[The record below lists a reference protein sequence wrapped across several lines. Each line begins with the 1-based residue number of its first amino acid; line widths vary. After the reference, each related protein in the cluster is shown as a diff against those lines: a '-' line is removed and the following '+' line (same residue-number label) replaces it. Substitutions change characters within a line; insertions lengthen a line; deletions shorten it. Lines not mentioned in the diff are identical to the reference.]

1 MYPGSRNPPA
11 CTGTRSSDPPHREGS
26 ADLRREVRR
35 AHHESIRITLPFF
48 YFLYPTFH
56 FRRRPDGV
64 GAFTARRAAHR
75 LTSSELGS
83 PQTDK
88 LLLTSVLLTSIL
100 ATMPRSLTASSVGRY
115 TSPQCPHGIYTSDLC
130 IVAPKYTSPRRGLP
144 TFNKISYRSRAVLA
158 YTVCAS
164 PAAAASSYPCP

>member
-1 MYPGSRNPPA
+1 MYPGSRHPPA

-35 AHHESIRITLPFF
+35 AHHESLRITLPFF

-88 LLLTSVLLTSIL
+88 LLLTSLLTSIL
-100 ATMPRSLTASSVGRY
+100 ATMPRSLTASSATVGIHPL
-115 TSPQCPHGIYTSDLC
+115 SVHI
-130 IVAPKYTSPRRGLP
+130 GLVH
-144 TFNKISYRSRAVLA
+144 RSAKVYIPSA
-158 YTVCAS
+158 WPS
-164 PAAAASSYPCP
+164 NI

>member
-1 MYPGSRNPPA
+1 MYPGTHRPA
-11 CTGTRSSDPPHREGS
+11 GTRSSDPPHREGS

-35 AHHESIRITLPFF
+35 AHHESIRITLDLSF
-48 YFLYPTFH
+48 TSHTQERRDFH
-56 FRRRPDGV
+56 CPKSNC
-64 GAFTARRAAHR
+64 RRAA
-75 LTSSELGS
+75 LSSELGS

-144 TFNKISYRSRAVLA
+144 TFNKISDRSRAVLA

>member
-1 MYPGSRNPPA
+1 MDTCSCTQAAGTHRPA
-11 CTGTRSSDPPHREGS
+11 GRGTRSSDPPHREGS

-48 YFLYPTFH
+48 YFPQKTDGDFH
-56 FRRRPDGV
+56 RPKRLHID
-64 GAFTARRAAHR
+64 HR

-88 LLLTSVLLTSIL
+88 LLLTSLLTSIL